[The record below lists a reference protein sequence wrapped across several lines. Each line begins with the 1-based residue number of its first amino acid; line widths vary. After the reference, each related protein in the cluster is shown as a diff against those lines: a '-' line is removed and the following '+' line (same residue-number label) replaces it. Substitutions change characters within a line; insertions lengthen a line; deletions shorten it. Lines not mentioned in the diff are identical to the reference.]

1 MTATPGW
8 GVWIEPLLPVPQ
20 LVELVRL
27 AEDSGAG
34 YAFIADEGTDR
45 DVYVALAAI
54 AIGTRRIRLV
64 TGITNPFSRHPVASA
79 AAFASLEE
87 LAPGRIIAGFGVGGS
102 RVLGPMALAP
112 GKPFT
117 ALRETVDVVDRLL
130 AREEVTFHGEIHL
143 DAARIPWSPRRL
155 PIATAGRG
163 PRVEAF
169 GSEVADWNLVAGK
182 PLVEVPGLLER
193 LRAANPEHPARIA
206 WSTYV
211 AWSPE
216 MIEEIRPHFTYA
228 TVDMPPETRAL
239 LGIDSATTER
249 IRAVMLRDGVH
260 AAAHLVPDGVIH
272 ATAVVGDK
280 QQVVDQLAAIRCS
293 AAPDLFV
300 LPMNG
305 YSTAAALITE
315 AAPLIHA
322 AGFAPASLDEQ
333 DEPLS
338 RPHLTFP
345 TADAVSSTR

>member
-1 MTATPGW
+1 MTAAPGW
-8 GVWIEPLLPVPQ
+8 GVWIEPLLPVPH
-20 LVELVRL
+20 LVDLVRL

-54 AIGTRRIRLV
+54 AIGTRRIGLV
-64 TGITNPFSRHPVASA
+64 TGITNPFSRHPVATA

-102 RVLGPMALAP
+102 RVFGPMALAP
-112 GKPFT
+112 SKPFT
-117 ALRETVDVVDRLL
+117 SLRETVAVVDRLL

-182 PLVEVPGLLER
+182 PLAEVPRLLGR
-193 LRAANPEHPARIA
+193 LRAANPERPARIA

-228 TVDMPPETRAL
+228 TVDMPSETRAL
-239 LGIDSATTER
+239 LGIDAATTER
-249 IRAVMLRDGVH
+249 IREVMLRDGLD
-260 AAAHLVPDGVIH
+260 AAARLVPDGVIQ
-272 ATAVVGDK
+272 ATAIVGEKD
-280 QQVVDQLAAIRCS
+280 QVVERLDAIRCS

-300 LPMNG
+300 LAMNG
-305 YSTAAALITE
+305 YSTAGALISE

-322 AGFAPASLDEQ
+322 AGFAAATFEDQ
-333 DEPLS
+333 DEPRS
-338 RPHLTFP
+338 RPHVALP
-345 TADAVSSTR
+345 PAAAVSAIR